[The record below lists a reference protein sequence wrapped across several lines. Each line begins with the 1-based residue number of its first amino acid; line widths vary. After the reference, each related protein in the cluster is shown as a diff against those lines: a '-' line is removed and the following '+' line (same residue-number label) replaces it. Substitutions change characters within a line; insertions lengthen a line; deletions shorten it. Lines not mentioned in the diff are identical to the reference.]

1 MDEYNRNPRIDRDH
15 DNSQEP
21 NFTLV
26 PVPVEDP
33 IRKRRNKRTSFW
45 KKILSHF
52 AVGVISSVVTIAIL
66 FGLNLMDGSFA
77 SGENAESQEVS
88 RHVNEGSPQYTPTYF
103 KDSSEYTIADIA
115 EKLAPTIVGVVN
127 YQESQNVFGFPSADT
142 ARGSGSGVIYKK
154 EGDTAFIITNYHVIA
169 DANRIIVELASGE
182 NTEAEVVGVD
192 PLTDLAVLK
201 IPGYFVD
208 EVAPFGD
215 SDTLRPGDEV
225 IAIGNPLG
233 LEFSRTV
240 TKGIISAV
248 NREVTVNTAAG
259 EWTLEVIQTDAAINP
274 GNSGG
279 ALINSVGEVIGI
291 NSLKIS
297 QEGVEG
303 LGFAIPS
310 NDVIPIVEELIEH
323 GEIKRPFIGIQML
336 NVADVNPIYQ
346 QNMFGGIEKGIV
358 IYEVQPGSPADFA
371 GLQQYDIIVGINGEE
386 VKNTTE
392 FRQYLYKHVKP
403 GDSIAIEFYR
413 DGKKQTVEVKTI
425 ASR

>member
-1 MDEYNRNPRIDRDH
+1 MDDYNRHSRMDRDE
-15 DNSQEP
+15 DRSQEP

-26 PVPVEDP
+26 PVPADNPVP
-33 IRKRRNKRTSFW
+33 NKQEGKKSIW
-45 KKILSHF
+45 KKFLSYF
-52 AVGVISSVVTIAIL
+52 TVGVISSAVTVAIL
-66 FGLNLMDGSFA
+66 FGLNLITGTGFT
-77 SGENAESQEVS
+77 GENPDSHEVS
-88 RHVNEGSPQYTPTYF
+88 RHVNEGSTQYTPTYF

-115 EKLAPTIVGVVN
+115 EKMAPTIVGVVN
-127 YQESQNVFGFPSADT
+127 FQETQDWFGFPSADA

-154 EGDTAFIITNYHVIA
+154 EGDAAYIITNYHVIA
-169 DANRIIVELASGE
+169 DANRVASSE
-182 NTEAEVVGVD
+182 HTEAEVVGVD

-201 IPGYFVD
+201 IPGHFVT

-215 SDTLRPGDEV
+215 SDALRPGDEV

-240 TKGIISAV
+240 TKGIVSAV
-248 NREVTVNTAAG
+248 NREVAVNTAAG

-323 GEIKRPFIGIQML
+323 GEIKRPFIGIKMF
-336 NVADVNPIYQ
+336 NVADLAAFYR
-346 QNMFGGIEKGIV
+346 QNMFGAIEKGIV
-358 IYEVQPGSPADFA
+358 IAEVQPGSPAAMA
-371 GLQQYDIIVGINGEE
+371 GLQVNDIIVGVDGEE
-386 VKNTTE
+386 VNNTTE
-392 FRQYLYKHVKP
+392 FRQYLYKHVRP
-403 GDSIAIEFYR
+403 GDTISIEFYR
-413 DGKKQTVEVKTI
+413 DGKKQSVSVTTV
-425 ASR
+425 AN